1 MPYDVDDM
9 IIEWNKITSKSIKK
23 MVFLQYGNNLKYIS
37 LGIDNCKVGYNK
49 IGCGGI
55 KWFVK
60 L

>member
-1 MPYDVDDM
+1 
-9 IIEWNKITSKSIKK
+9 